1 MKKTTQHGACRRWV
15 ISMTVGISLL
25 GAIQVQTLPV
35 VVAQTPPAQAA
46 GLTALIDR
54 AAIENL
60 FADYYAHIGDSAFEF
75 SRFFTLDGV
84 LEVNGLVAK
93 GAEEIKAMY
102 ARAGGGDGAAPAAPD
117 AAAPPPGVSNMQ
129 FTNLRI
135 DVNGDRATAELFWSS
150 VASETVISPPRVTEH
165 GRERTEL
172 VKQSG
177 RWLIAQ
183 RVVTSGGGMPEG
195 LLPSY
200 PRR

>member
-1 MKKTTQHGACRRWV
+1 MFNVRMSGARRCQ
-15 ISMTVGISLL
+15 LL
-25 GAIQVQTLPV
+25 GAALGMLLTGTVC
-35 VVAQTPPAQAA
+35 AQTPPEPAGQIPAVNA
-46 GLTALIDR
+46 DGLTALIDR

-75 SRFFTLDGV
+75 SRFFTTDGV

-150 VASETVISPPRVTEH
+150 VASETVISPPRFTEY

-172 VKQSG
+172 VKQAG

-195 LLPSY
+195 LLPTY